1 MKKTAIVLFL
11 LASLPCLAQ
20 TDNTFYAKQF
30 QGTTVGAKVTAAQLA
45 CNSNT
50 AIPCIIVLDPSLAVY
65 PVGIMPAKCAQCSW
79 IDYRSGT
86 SFGPAFT
93 VPVTAPRVQGIV
105 SPTAFTDT
113 AIQAAIDSLPSTG
126 GEVYLPVG
134 TYSMCSA
141 LPILI
146 NKPIK
151 FHGAGQN
158 GTILSVCSILSS
170 STSVFLVQAP
180 ISTVLVGVEIS
191 DIGIYPA
198 SGTPGNSAIS
208 LDALS
213 GGEVHSIY
221 IHHIATGQFGG
232 AAISST
238 GAVGAGNG
246 IPAFG
251 SRIEQSILIG
261 GISLPNAGD
270 TMHIGHNIITGSG
283 YSLNISFV
291 PGASSLFFDH
301 NSVTSLGGVH
311 IGTAAI
317 AIHIVDNEI
326 EAAMAGFTGSNG
338 SLVDIDGSSGSIAQS
353 IEVAR
358 NSFQVTNGITANG
371 LRVNYAINTNIYGN
385 NFERGATTSC
395 DISVTANAASTL
407 IGTNMWYM
415 GGPFSKML
423 CDSGASTMVLI
434 LGGNGGP
441 LINNNSPLQYVNEI
455 GAYNVVLNMSTDG
468 TVYLYGYRSNPII
481 WGGAATNT
489 FFTPQG
495 STGMTLNNTTG
506 AMFALPLSAPAF
518 TTTGVSTLLNGLTP
532 IIQGSNG
539 SITGGL
545 YAITDVAGGNGI
557 GLSFGY
563 FKQNIGLA
571 QGGKIN
577 GITGDWLLGTTTDC
591 GQKLCV
597 DGQIVNANGTV
608 PAIST
613 TTPTVGAGVCWKSAT
628 TLGTCTAGT
637 WPNCTTCN

>member
-1 MKKTAIVLFL
+1 
-11 LASLPCLAQ
+11 
-20 TDNTFYAKQF
+20 
-30 QGTTVGAKVTAAQLA
+30 
-45 CNSNT
+45 
-50 AIPCIIVLDPSLAVY
+50 
-65 PVGIMPAKCAQCSW
+65 
-79 IDYRSGT
+79 
-86 SFGPAFT
+86 
-93 VPVTAPRVQGIV
+93 
-105 SPTAFTDT
+105 
-113 AIQAAIDSLPSTG
+113 
-126 GEVYLPVG
+126 
-134 TYSMCSA
+134 
-141 LPILI
+141 
-146 NKPIK
+146 
-151 FHGAGQN
+151 
-158 GTILSVCSILSS
+158 
-170 STSVFLVQAP
+170 
-180 ISTVLVGVEIS
+180 
-191 DIGIYPA
+191 
-198 SGTPGNSAIS
+198 
-208 LDALS
+208 
-213 GGEVHSIY
+213 
-221 IHHIATGQFGG
+221 
-232 AAISST
+232 
-238 GAVGAGNG
+238 
-246 IPAFG
+246 
-251 SRIEQSILIG
+251 
-261 GISLPNAGD
+261 
-270 TMHIGHNIITGSG
+270 MHIGHNIITGSG

-518 TTTGVSTLLNGLTP
+518 TTTGSRHYLM
-532 IIQGSNG
+532 
-539 SITGGL
+539 
-545 YAITDVAGGNGI
+545 A
-557 GLSFGY
+557 
-563 FKQNIGLA
+563 
-571 QGGKIN
+571 
-577 GITGDWLLGTTTDC
+577 
-591 GQKLCV
+591 
-597 DGQIVNANGTV
+597 
-608 PAIST
+608 
-613 TTPTVGAGVCWKSAT
+613 
-628 TLGTCTAGT
+628 
-637 WPNCTTCN
+637 